1 MCVKINSTLVCHFN
15 QGNKLKRQNTHSA
28 RRDESYVVNKLFTPI
43 ERFQERWK
51 ILCSS
56 FCADKIVIIK
66 TIITISWLGSYQK
79 RGLQFDRRLFE
90 MSRGKTSSDGFENK
104 PSRSCCD
111 MSVGISGGAR
121 SGCADCRCAPDTRR
135 LNYTGQTYLI
145 NKRAFIV
152 EPIINLGLKSFV
164 L

>member
-1 MCVKINSTLVCHFN
+1 MSRLILPWCAILIKGINQKGQTHTAPDEVKAT
-15 QGNKLKRQNTHSA
+15 
-28 RRDESYVVNKLFTPI
+28 FTPI
-43 ERFQERWK
+43 ERFQDRWK

-90 MSRGKTSSDGFENK
+90 MSRGKISSDGFENK

-111 MSVGISGGAR
+111 ISVGISGGAR